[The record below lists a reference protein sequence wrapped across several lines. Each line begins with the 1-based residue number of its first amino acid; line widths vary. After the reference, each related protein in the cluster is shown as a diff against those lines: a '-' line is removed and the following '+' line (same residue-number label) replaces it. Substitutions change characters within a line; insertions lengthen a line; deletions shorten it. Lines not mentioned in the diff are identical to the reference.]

1 MENTNRSI
9 KTILETGSISRA
21 AKKLAIT
28 QPALSLW
35 LARLE
40 ERNGFPIFNRESA
53 ALTLT
58 EEGKAYLEHTER
70 QIAEEK
76 RFRRRIEDIRGGV
89 TGTVTL
95 GGSSCFNCLYI
106 PPAVRIFV
114 SRYPGASVRIINGT
128 VGEIA
133 ERTLGGE
140 IDIFLSPQSNV
151 RKGIVS
157 EELFSEYVVL
167 CIPSEWEINA
177 ELAEYRIPEE
187 LILNGELNGES
198 RAAVPFERLS
208 GLPFIRLGK
217 DIHIGGI
224 ADELF
229 KRRGMEETTFIIADQ
244 MSTSLAMTS
253 AGLGMS
259 LITETVIR
267 YGNRKT
273 LPAFY
278 MIDSDLGLRHMYM
291 STARDNYVSKAC
303 AAMTEVFRETL
314 KNERCET
321 K

>member
-1 MENTNRSI
+1 METANRYI
-9 KTILETGSISRA
+9 NTILETGSISRA
-21 AKKLAIT
+21 AKKLGIT

-40 ERNGFPIFNRESA
+40 DRVGFHIFNRESA
-53 ALTLT
+53 AITLT
-58 EEGKAYLEHTER
+58 EEGRAYLEYTER
-70 QIAEEK
+70 RIAEEK
-76 RFRRRIEDIRGGV
+76 RFQRRIEDIRAGV

-95 GGSSCFNCLYI
+95 GGSSCFNSLYI
-106 PPAVRIFV
+106 PPAVRNFV

-140 IDIFLSPQSNV
+140 IDIFLSPENTGL
-151 RKGIVS
+151 KGIVF
-157 EELFSEYVVL
+157 EELFSEYVLL
-167 CIPSEWEINA
+167 CIPAEWEINDA
-177 ELAEYRIPEE
+177 LTEYRIPEE
-187 LILNGELNGES
+187 LILTGKLDGES

-217 DIHIGGI
+217 DIQIGRV

-229 KRRGMEETTFIIADQ
+229 NRRSMAETSFITADQ
-244 MSTSLAMTS
+244 MSTSLSMT
-253 AGLGMS
+253 ATGLGMS

-278 MIDSDLGLRHMYM
+278 MIDSDLGMRRMYM
-291 STARDNYVSKAC
+291 SSARDAYVSKAC
-303 AAMTEVFRETL
+303 AAMKQVFRETL
-314 KNERCET
+314 K

>member
-1 MENTNRSI
+1 MENTNRTI
-9 KTILETGSISRA
+9 KTILESGSISRA

-40 ERNGFPIFNRESA
+40 ERSGFPIFNRESA

-76 RFRRRIEDIRGGV
+76 RFKRRIEDIRGGV

-95 GGSSCFNCLYI
+95 GGSSCFNSLYI
-106 PPAVRIFV
+106 PPAVRNFV
-114 SRYPGASVRIINGT
+114 SRYPCASVRIINGT

-140 IDIFLSPQSNV
+140 IDIFLSPESNV

-157 EELFSEYVVL
+157 EALFSEYVVL
-167 CIPSEWEINA
+167 CIPSAWEINT
-177 ELAEYRIPEE
+177 ELSEYRIPEE
-187 LILNGELNGES
+187 LILNGELNGECCS
-198 RAAVPFERLS
+198 ALPFDRLS

-217 DIHIGGI
+217 DIHIGRI

-229 KRRGMEETTFIIADQ
+229 NRRGMEETSFITADQ
-244 MSTSLAMTS
+244 MSTSLAMTA

-267 YGNRKT
+267 FGNQKT
-273 LPAFY
+273 LPVFY

-303 AAMTEVFRETL
+303 AAMMEVFRETL
-314 KNERCET
+314 K